1 MPFVRSDLMPVKLLR
16 LLRNFLFKELGICQG
31 HSHFQ

>member
-1 MPFVRSDLMPVKLLR
+1 MPFVGNDLVPVKLLR

-31 HSHFQ
+31 RSHV